1 MSRGLTSDVLA
12 QLSASSLKPFLAMKA
27 EFLEGDVRLWTGY
40 GDISIG
46 SETYTGGGTLLGVS
60 GVEETSE
67 IKATGLNVSLS
78 GVDSSIL
85 SIALTANYQ
94 NRTFTMYLGML
105 DEAHQIISNVYQLFQ
120 GRMDTIS
127 INDSSDTVQFT
138 LTVESRLIDLEKPN
152 ETRYTGVE
160 QKRLFAGDLG
170 LDFVADLQDKT
181 INWGGGWDYHYG
193 KVNLMI
199 IFYIKHLICSV
210 FLKNLYNSRLIK

>member
-1 MSRGLTSDVLA
+1 MSRGLSSGFLTE
-12 QLSASSLKPFLAMKA
+12 LSASSLKPFLAMKA

-40 GDISIG
+40 GEISVN

-78 GVDSSIL
+78 GVDSTIL
-85 SIALTANYQ
+85 SVALSANYQ
-94 NRTFTMYLGML
+94 NRTFTLFLGML
-105 DEAHQIISNVYQLFQ
+105 DEAHQVIASVYQLFQ

-127 INDSSDTVQFT
+127 INDSSDTVQFA

-152 ETRYTGVE
+152 ETRYTGEE

-181 INWGGGWDYHYG
+181 INWGG
-193 KVNLMI
+193 K
-199 IFYIKHLICSV
+199 
-210 FLKNLYNSRLIK
+210 

>member
-1 MSRGLTSDVLA
+1 MSRGLTSDFLTE
-12 QLSASSLKPFLAMKA
+12 LSASSLKPFLAMKA

-94 NRTFTMYLGML
+94 NRTFTMHLGML
-105 DEAHQIISNVYQLFQ
+105 NEAHQIISNVYQLFQ

-127 INDSSDTVQFT
+127 INDSGDTVQFT

-181 INWGGGWDYHYG
+181 INWGGG
-193 KVNLMI
+193 
-199 IFYIKHLICSV
+199 
-210 FLKNLYNSRLIK
+210 